1 MRARYSAKTLPAGA
15 LKACRDYLYNYQQAI
30 NFRFMAVMALALSDR
45 LEFDQ
50 EQIADIWNAVCEICT
65 GYNEDVYGNNKD
77 IEDVEAM
84 NDVMIAELK
93 DRGINIER
101 GYTYLGGKNEDK

>member
-15 LKACRDYLYNYQQAI
+15 MKACRDYLYNYQQAI
-30 NFRFMAVMALALSDR
+30 NFRFLALMALALSDR
-45 LEFDQ
+45 SNATQ
-50 EQIADIWNAVCEICT
+50 KQIEDIWNAVCEICA

-77 IEDVEAM
+77 IDDVEVM
-84 NDVMIAELK
+84 NDVLIAELK

-101 GYTYLGGKNEDK
+101 GYTYLRKEDEGK

>member
-1 MRARYSAKTLPAGA
+1 
-15 LKACRDYLYNYQQAI
+15 
-30 NFRFMAVMALALSDR
+30 MALALSDR
-45 LEFDQ
+45 SNATQ
-50 EQIADIWNAVCEICT
+50 KQIDDIWNAVCEICA